1 MVSKKFD
8 FIVVGGGSAGAVI
21 ASRLSEDPKNSV
33 ALVEA
38 GGHPPA
44 IESIP
49 MAVAGLQLDPETD
62 WMYKGAAGAGG
73 RGTKSGQINVPRGK
87 MLGGSSGINY
97 MAYVRGHPGD
107 FDKWVELGAEGWS
120 YDEVLPYFVKSE
132 RLNPSNEIS
141 VDQASHGSDGP
152 LSVSVRSP
160 VLPAS
165 REFVTAAR
173 EMGIP
178 EGDYNGKDRLNKNG
192 VASLFQ
198 TTTQDG
204 RRSSTYHAFLKGEAE
219 QRDNLTIITHAH
231 VTRVVL
237 SADAEAPRAIGI
249 EYQDATG
256 ERIII
261 EAVREVIL
269 SGGAIGSP
277 HILMLSGIGPRREL
291 EHAEIECKVDLPHVG
306 KHLKDH
312 LAFGLLFDSPEAG
325 TPLGEAVL
333 GLGSDALRGPGGP
346 FPEDPREDANLPQE
360 LLDLKAEADRQFEEY
375 QQTGRGYASS
385 SLYDAS
391 FWCSSG
397 LGDDHSHD
405 LQVSFV
411 PMCFDENFYGTLN
424 GVDLDQFLEDPK
436 SSLDPAKPRIAIVAN
451 PVLQRSEGEV
461 VIKSADPF
469 EHPYIDLNYFSDRHD
484 LTMMVAAIRKCLEV
498 AKNWPG
504 DRAGRWMAPPELAR
518 KHGYVFG
525 DEPSEAFLENV
536 ALHFSNT
543 LYHQCCTCRIGD
555 VVDPRLRVLG
565 VDGLRVA
572 DASVMPDII
581 SANTNAAS
589 IMIGEKAAEMIAQDN
604 DVNLKQFVA

>member
-1 MVSKKFD
+1 MAGKKFD
-8 FIVVGGGSAGAVI
+8 FIVVGAGSAGAVI
-21 ASRLSEDPKNSV
+21 ASRLSEDPNTSV

-44 IESIP
+44 AGSIP
-49 MAVAGLQLDPETD
+49 MAVATLQLDPETD

-107 FDKWVELGAEGWS
+107 FDKWEELGAEGWS

-132 RLNPSNEIS
+132 SFNPSNEIS
-141 VDQASHGSDGP
+141 VDQSSHGSDGP

-165 REFVTAAR
+165 RDFVAAAR
-173 EMGIP
+173 TMGIP
-178 EGDYNGKDRLNKNG
+178 EGDYNGRDRFNKDG

-198 TTTQDG
+198 TTTKDG
-204 RRSSTYHAFLKGEAE
+204 RRSSTYHAFLEGEAE
-219 QRDNLTIITHAH
+219 RRGNLTIITHAH

-237 SADAEAPRAIGI
+237 SDDVETPRAIGI
-249 EYQDATG
+249 EYQDAAG

-261 EAVREVIL
+261 EAGREVIL

-291 EHAEIECKVDLPHVG
+291 EHAEVECRVDLPDVG

-312 LAFGLLFDSPEAG
+312 LALGLLFDSPEAG
-325 TPLGEAVL
+325 TPLGDAVL
-333 GLGSDALRGPGGP
+333 GLGSDALRAPGGP
-346 FPEDPREDANLPQE
+346 LPEDPKDDAGLPQE
-360 LLDLKAEADRQFEEY
+360 LLELKAEADRQFDEY

-397 LGDDHSHD
+397 LGDEHSHD

-424 GVDLDQFLEDPK
+424 GVDLDQFLPD
-436 SSLDPAKPRIAIVAN
+436 SRADLDPTKPRIAIVAN

-469 EHPYIDLNYFSDRHD
+469 EHPHIDLNYFSDPHD
-484 LTMMVAAIRKCLEV
+484 LTMMVAALRKCLEV

-504 DRAGRWMAPPELAR
+504 DRAGTWMAPPELAR
-518 KHGYVFG
+518 KHGYTYG
-525 DEPSEAFLENV
+525 DEPSDAFLENV

-555 VVDPRLRVLG
+555 VVDPRLRVFG
-565 VDGLRVA
+565 VEGLRVA

-604 DVNLKQFVA
+604 DVKLKKFVA